1 MNSFAVNQTDVIFVN
16 VTAIGRQVFTA
27 TLSGIASE
35 DEVMKAVVSRLQGV
49 DGLLTVNLRNSSQ
62 GTVAKRVVRL
72 RRQGTGLLR
81 AQMQGYAA

>member
-16 VTAIGRQVFTA
+16 VTAIGRQVFAA

-35 DEVMKAVVSRLQGV
+35 EEVMKTVVSNLQGV

-72 RRQGTGLLR
+72 RRQGMGMLR